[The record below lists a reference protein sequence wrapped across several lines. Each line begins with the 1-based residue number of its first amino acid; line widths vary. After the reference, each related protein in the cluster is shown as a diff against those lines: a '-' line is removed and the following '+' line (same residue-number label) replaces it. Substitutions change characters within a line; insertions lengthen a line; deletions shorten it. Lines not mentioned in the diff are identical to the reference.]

1 MSKYIFH
8 KGYFKKTLLV
18 GFFLLCTYKREK
30 KLFQGPFIIYVNMF
44 LPIFD
49 ENACIGLKTV
59 SMREDLGENR
69 FAI

>member
-1 MSKYIFH
+1 
-8 KGYFKKTLLV
+8 
-18 GFFLLCTYKREK
+18 
-30 KLFQGPFIIYVNMF
+30 MF